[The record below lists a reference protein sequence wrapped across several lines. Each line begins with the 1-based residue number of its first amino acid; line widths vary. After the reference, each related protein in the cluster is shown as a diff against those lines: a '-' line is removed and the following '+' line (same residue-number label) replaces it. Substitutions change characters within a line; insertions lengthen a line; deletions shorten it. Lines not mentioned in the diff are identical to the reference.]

1 METVVEDL
9 VEIETFYECVSV
21 TGCAGFCLTKV
32 NITLKKK
39 ENPGEKHR
47 YYFVFCRELSIYVW
61 HIRWKKYF
69 KISLC
74 WFFFLVFTLVLLQFH
89 SSLSDNEVLRL
100 MTMYF
105 VKIQRISDTLNPYKS
120 PI

>member
-1 METVVEDL
+1 M
-9 VEIETFYECVSV
+9 
-21 TGCAGFCLTKV
+21 
-32 NITLKKK
+32 
-39 ENPGEKHR
+39 
-47 YYFVFCRELSIYVW
+47 FCRELSIYVW

-69 KISLC
+69 KFHIVGFSF
-74 WFFFLVFTLVLLQFH
+74 WFFTLVLLQFH
-89 SSLSDNEVLRL
+89 GSLSDNDVLCL